1 MRRNHSDG
9 GVGGLLAGIA
19 VGALVGA
26 GIALL
31 FAPQSGEDTR
41 RDLSRKARSIR
52 DDAADRLEDVSA
64 RTRREFNRRRRQLRE
79 RLDDGVDAV
88 KERLAERS

>member
-9 GVGGLLAGIA
+9 GVGGLLAGITIGA
-19 VGALVGA
+19 VVGA

-41 RDLSRKARSIR
+41 RDLSRKARSMR
-52 DDAADRLEDVSA
+52 DEAADRLEDVSA

-88 KERLAERS
+88 KEHLAERS

>member
-1 MRRNHSDG
+1 MGRNHSDG
-9 GVGGLLAGIA
+9 SAGSLLSGI
-19 VGALVGA
+19 VIGALVGA

-41 RDLSRKARSIR
+41 RELSRRARSAR
-52 DDAADRLEDVSA
+52 DDASTRA
-64 RTRREFNRRRRQLRE
+64 RREFNRRRRRLRE

-88 KERLAERS
+88 KERIAEYR